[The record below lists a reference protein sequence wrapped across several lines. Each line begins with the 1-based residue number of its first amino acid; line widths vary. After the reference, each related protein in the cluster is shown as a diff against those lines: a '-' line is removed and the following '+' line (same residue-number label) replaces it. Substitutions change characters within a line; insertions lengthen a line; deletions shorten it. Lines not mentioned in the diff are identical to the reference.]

1 MIGQLLLS
9 IILFSKWWSAWTA
22 LQVRLHTPIKERRSG
37 TVQTQPCPY
46 GVVAE
51 ELSEFRGT
59 REARARA
66 AIWRWQWLPIIS
78 GITRSTRDWMLESC
92 SCCHLCQ
99 VGLIIPYLLCRARA
113 SPWQTL
119 GESSGLWKV
128 LSAWTWR
135 RSGSRTVLQNV
146 TVQRRLCHKKFLKL
160 RFSRFHF
167 GYLKNISSGTQI

>member
-99 VGLIIPYLLCRARA
+99 VGLIIPYLLVRARA
-113 SPWQTL
+113 SPWQTW
-119 GESSGLWKV
+119 GNPAVCGKYWAREHDAVQARGQSFKRHRATSFCATKV
-128 LSAWTWR
+128 SKT
-135 RSGSRTVLQNV
+135 
-146 TVQRRLCHKKFLKL
+146 
-160 RFSRFHF
+160 
-167 GYLKNISSGTQI
+167 

>member
-9 IILFSKWWSAWTA
+9 IILFGKWWSA
-22 LQVRLHTPIKERRSG
+22 LQVRLHTPITERRSG

-51 ELSEFRGT
+51 ELSEFRWT

-66 AIWRWQWLPIIS
+66 AIWCWQWLPIIS
-78 GITRSTRDWMLESC
+78 GITRSTRDWMLETW
-92 SCCHLCQ
+92 SCCHLYQ
-99 VGLIIPYLLCRARA
+99 VGLIMPDLLYCART

-135 RSGSRTVLQNV
+135 RPGSRTVLQNV
-146 TVQRRLCHKKFLKL
+146 TVQRRLYHKKFLKL
-160 RFSRFHF
+160 RFSLFNF
-167 GYLKNISSGTQI
+167 EYLKNVSSGT